1 MTGGAMDRF
10 QVEFEQRIRQLK
22 SAYLTCCYAERP
34 QGGERLAAQALRGAY
49 AGQMAELRA
58 LVQAN
63 LARFNAAQASSL
75 LALPTRPLADEAR
88 ILHRIWLGSGLP
100 DMAKAALAQWNAA
113 LAQPGVGRYQQWLW
127 VWDAAQLRHDDHF
140 TVATGNGP
148 CLGSYCHGGAELAV
162 YSLAS
167 LARLHFGSLYGL
179 LDVLQARGYYVN
191 LADFFRLVVLREH
204 GGIYLDA
211 DTMPYRS
218 APIFLARPEL
228 PDYVAA
234 DGGRVSWLN
243 LYRDENAVLVAAPGD
258 TAVAALVDEIAERLR
273 GLPTTMPPMSRTVM
287 EARHYAAQ
295 LQEATYGAWAAQMG
309 RSFLAYGELAE
320 HCCVLHDGSWEAVPC
335 GIEGM
340 RLTVDALSNAPQP
353 LTETE
358 RAGYVRCMEGL
369 EAQDWRL
376 DDVLALEALADIY
389 TVHEHARMA
398 YPAQLRSRLA
408 NCAYYSF
415 LSHDERLDRVNRLFG
430 RYLLAHNARRIAEPG
445 YWRSTGAMVLAP
457 SEAGFVPGQALS
469 EESRNR
475 VAQLLFATSYLE
487 YCSYGNKLNLSFVEL
502 QRRQNV
508 DPYLGLV
515 RGMVDAQGSF
525 AGFFTAGTAADFNR
539 VEAVSYYRDEMR
551 DMDAA
556 YDDFVLRHMRDD
568 DLLVSSLAI
577 DEPRR
582 GQGLFRPM
590 LREIGQLARGK
601 GCRRV
606 VLTVWEHK
614 SNALPIY
621 LGKGFRQEG
630 VFDYAR
636 DLFFDRLHFLSCEP
650 QTILSHAYRH

>member
-1 MTGGAMDRF
+1 MAGGAMDRF

-34 QGGERLAAQALRGAY
+34 QGGERLPAQALRGAY
-49 AGQMAELRA
+49 AAQLAELRA

-63 LARFNAAQASSL
+63 LAQFHAAQASSL
-75 LALPTRPLADEAR
+75 LALPTRALADEAR

-100 DMAKAALAQWNAA
+100 EMAKASIAQWNAA
-113 LAQPGVGRYQQWLW
+113 LAQPGVGSYRQWLW
-127 VWDAAQLRHDDHF
+127 VWDAAQLQHDPHF
-140 TVATGNGP
+140 VADINGGA
-148 CLGSYCHGGAELAV
+148 CLGSYRCGEASLAV

-191 LADFFRLVVLREH
+191 LADFFRLVLLREH

-228 PDYVAA
+228 PDYLAA
-234 DGGRVSWLN
+234 DGSTVSWLN

-258 TAVAALVDEIAERLR
+258 AAVAAMVDEIAVRLH
-273 GLPTTMPPMSRTVM
+273 GLPTIVPPMSRAVAA
-287 EARHYAAQ
+287 ARHYAAL
-295 LQEATYGAWAAQMG
+295 LQEATYGVWAAQMG

-320 HCCVLHDGSWEAVPC
+320 HCCVLHDGSWEEVPC

-353 LTETE
+353 LSEAE
-358 RAGYVRCMEGL
+358 RAGYMRCVDSL
-369 EAQDWRL
+369 AAQDWRL
-376 DDVLALEALADIY
+376 DDALALEALADVY
-389 TVHEHARMA
+389 TVREHARMA

-430 RYLLAHNARRIAEPG
+430 RYLLAHNARRMAEPG
-445 YWRSTGAMVLAP
+445 YWRRTGGELRGQAAP
-457 SEAGFVPGQALS
+457 AFVPGQALS

-515 RGMVDAQGSF
+515 RGMVDAQGCF
-525 AGFFTAGTAADFNR
+525 TGFFTAGTAADFDR
-539 VEAVSYYRDEMR
+539 VGAVSYYRDEMR
-551 DMDAA
+551 AMDAA
-556 YDDFVLRHMRDD
+556 YDDFVLRHMRED

-636 DLFFDRLHFLSCEP
+636 ELFFDRLHFLSCEP
-650 QTILSHAYRH
+650 QTILAHAYRH